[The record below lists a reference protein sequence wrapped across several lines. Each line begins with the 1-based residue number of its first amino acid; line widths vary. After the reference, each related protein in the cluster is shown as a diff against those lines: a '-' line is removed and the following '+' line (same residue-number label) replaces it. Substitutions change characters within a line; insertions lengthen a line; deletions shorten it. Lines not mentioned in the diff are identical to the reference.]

1 MNSAR
6 DLVQAV
12 EHGSI
17 QRVRE
22 LLSADAALGRARNDR
37 GVSVLLEARYRGRF
51 DVVEALLDARAGD
64 VDVFEAAALGQV
76 SALERLL
83 SRDTKSVESFSA
95 DGFTPLHLACY
106 FAQASAVKL
115 LLARGANVE
124 AASQN
129 AQGLRAL
136 HAAAA
141 GGSAESV
148 EMLLARGADPDARQ
162 RGGFT
167 ALHAAANAGRAD
179 IARSLLVHGANPAL
193 ATDEGKTALE
203 LATAKGHAAF
213 LQVLRATRAAGG

>member
-1 MNSAR
+1 MNTAR

-12 EHGSI
+12 ENGTI

-22 LLSADAALGRARNDR
+22 LLAADATLGRARNDR

-51 DVVEALLDARAGD
+51 DVVEALLDVRAGD
-64 VDVFEAAALGQV
+64 VDVFEAAALGQIG
-76 SALERLL
+76 AIERLL
-83 SRDTKSVESFSA
+83 ARDAKSVEAVST

-106 FAQASAVKL
+106 FAQPGAVKL
-115 LLARGANVE
+115 LLGRGANVE

-129 AQGLRAL
+129 AQALRAL

-141 GGSAESV
+141 GGSAECV

-179 IARSLLVHGANPAL
+179 IARSLLLHGANPAL
-193 ATDEGKTALE
+193 ATDEGKTALD
-203 LATAKGHAAF
+203 LATAKGHGAF